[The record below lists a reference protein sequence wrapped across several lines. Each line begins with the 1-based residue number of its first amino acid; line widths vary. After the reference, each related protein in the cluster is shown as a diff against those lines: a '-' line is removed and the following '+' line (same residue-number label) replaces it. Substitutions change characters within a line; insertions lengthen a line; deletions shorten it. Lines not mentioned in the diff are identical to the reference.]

1 MKGILGSGAENLI
14 IFPVSIKI
22 QLKMMKLNLSRSLRA
37 ILNYFSLLAIA
48 ITAAV
53 GIYVMPAWSADYNKQ
68 VWTDADFSH
77 QDLTDASFDHTNL
90 RGSDLSFSKA
100 VGVRFFGANMS
111 RTNLEGADLRYTS
124 MESTRLTRANLTN
137 AVLEGAYLTNAMMQE
152 ADITGADFT
161 DTLLDPTTERDLCDR
176 ASGTNPT
183 TGRNTKD
190 TLYCP

>member
-1 MKGILGSGAENLI
+1 
-14 IFPVSIKI
+14 
-22 QLKMMKLNLSRSLRA
+22 MKLNFQRSLSFILSRIAVISISFVAA
-37 ILNYFSLLAIA
+37 IGLFVL
-48 ITAAV
+48 
-53 GIYVMPAWSADYNKQ
+53 PAQAADYNKQ
-68 VWTDADFSH
+68 VLTDADFSH

-111 RTNLEGADLRYTS
+111 RTNLEGADLRYSS

-137 AVLEGAYLTNAMMQE
+137 AVLEGAYLTNAMLQE
-152 ADITGADFT
+152 STITGADFT
-161 DTLLDPTTERDLCDR
+161 DVLLDPNTEKDLCER

>member
-1 MKGILGSGAENLI
+1 MIN
-14 IFPVSIKI
+14 IK
-22 QLKMMKLNLSRSLRA
+22 QSLLSVLNG
-37 ILNYFSLLAIA
+37 FSLIA
-48 ITAAV
+48 VTSLAAV
-53 GIYVMPAWSADYNKQ
+53 LLFVNPAWSADYNKQ

-111 RTNLEGADLRYTS
+111 RANLEGTDLRYTS

-137 AVLEGAYLTNAMMQE
+137 ALLEGAYLTNAMMQE
-152 ADITGADFT
+152 AVITGADFT
-161 DTLLDPTTERDLCDR
+161 DVLLDPTTERNLCER

>member
-1 MKGILGSGAENLI
+1 MKFKQARR
-14 IFPVSIKI
+14 V
-22 QLKMMKLNLSRSLRA
+22 A
-37 ILNYFSLLAIA
+37 ILPGLSLSSILNIFFTITVALLA
-48 ITAAV
+48 TV
-53 GIYVMPAWSADYNKQ
+53 SLFVMPVWSADYNKQ

-152 ADITGADFT
+152 STITGADFT
-161 DTLLDPTTERDLCDR
+161 DVLLDPTTEKTLCER

>member
-1 MKGILGSGAENLI
+1 
-14 IFPVSIKI
+14 
-22 QLKMMKLNLSRSLRA
+22 MKLNLWRSLYSR
-37 ILNYFSLLAIA
+37 LRNFSLVAIA
-48 ITAAV
+48 AMATLSLF
-53 GIYVMPAWSADYNKQ
+53 VMPAWSAEYNKQ

-100 VGVRFFGANMS
+100 MGVRFFGANMS
-111 RTNLEGADLRYTS
+111 RTNLEGADLRYAS
-124 MESTRLTRANLTN
+124 LESTRLTRANLTD
-137 AVLEGAYLTNAMMQE
+137 AVLEGAYLTNSMMQE
-152 ADITGADFT
+152 STITGADFT
-161 DTLLDPTTERDLCDR
+161 DALLDPNTEKDLCTR

>member
-1 MKGILGSGAENLI
+1 MI
-14 IFPVSIKI
+14 SIK
-22 QLKMMKLNLSRSLRA
+22 RSLSS
-37 ILNYFSLLAIA
+37 ISSSFSITLIALLA
-48 ITAAV
+48 AV
-53 GIYVMPAWSADYNKQ
+53 FLFVAPAWSADYNKQ
-68 VWTDADFSH
+68 VLTDADFSH

-111 RTNLEGADLRYTS
+111 RANLEGADLRYSS

-137 AVLEGAYLTNAMMQE
+137 AVLEGAYLTNAMLQE
-152 ADITGADFT
+152 STITGADFT
-161 DTLLDPTTERDLCDR
+161 DVLLDPTTERSLCER

-183 TGRNTKD
+183 TGRDTKD

>member
-1 MKGILGSGAENLI
+1 
-14 IFPVSIKI
+14 
-22 QLKMMKLNLSRSLRA
+22 MKLNISRSFAA
-37 ILNYFSLLAIA
+37 ISSNFSTFTVAFIA
-48 ITAAV
+48 AFCLFA
-53 GIYVMPAWSADYNKQ
+53 MPVWSADYNKQ
-68 VWTDADFSH
+68 VWTNADFSH

-124 MESTRLTRANLTN
+124 MESTRLTKSNLTN

-161 DTLLDPTTERDLCDR
+161 DTLLDPNTEKDLCDR

>member
-1 MKGILGSGAENLI
+1 
-14 IFPVSIKI
+14 
-22 QLKMMKLNLSRSLRA
+22 MKLNFKRSLLS
-37 ILNYFSLLAIA
+37 IFNTFSLGTIA
-48 ITAAV
+48 FLTACLV
-53 GIYVMPAWSADYNKQ
+53 FISPAWSADYNKQ
-68 VWTDADFSH
+68 VLTDADFSH

-111 RTNLEGADLRYTS
+111 RTNLEGADLRYSS

-152 ADITGADFT
+152 STITGADFT
-161 DTLLDPTTERDLCDR
+161 DVLLDPNTEKALCER

>member
-1 MKGILGSGAENLI
+1 
-14 IFPVSIKI
+14 
-22 QLKMMKLNLSRSLRA
+22 MKLNFKRSLSSV
-37 ILNYFSLLAIA
+37 LNSFSVIVLVLLA
-48 ITAAV
+48 TV
-53 GIYVMPAWSADYNKQ
+53 SLFVMPAWSADYNKQ
-68 VWTDADFSH
+68 VLTNADFSN
-77 QDLTDASFDHTNL
+77 QDITNASFDHTNL
-90 RGSDLSFSKA
+90 RGSNLSFSKA

-124 MESTRLTRANLTN
+124 MESTRLTRANLTD
-137 AVLEGAYLTNAMMQE
+137 ALLEGAYLTNAMMQE
-152 ADITGADFT
+152 TTITGADFT

>member
-1 MKGILGSGAENLI
+1 
-14 IFPVSIKI
+14 
-22 QLKMMKLNLSRSLRA
+22 MKLNVKRSEAMPLSLSPLS
-37 ILNYFSLLAIA
+37 ILSSFSMVAIA
-48 ITAAV
+48 VLVTV
-53 GIYVMPAWSADYNKQ
+53 SLFVMPAWSADYNKQ

-90 RGSDLSFSKA
+90 RGSDFSFSKA
-100 VGVRFFGANMS
+100 VGVRFFGANLS
-111 RTNLEGADLRYTS
+111 RANLEGADLRYTS

-152 ADITGADFT
+152 STITGADFT
-161 DTLLDPTTERDLCDR
+161 DVLLDPTTERDLCDR

>member
-1 MKGILGSGAENLI
+1 
-14 IFPVSIKI
+14 
-22 QLKMMKLNLSRSLRA
+22 MKLNISRSLAAR
-37 ILNYFSLLAIA
+37 LSNFSVFAIA
-48 ITAAV
+48 VMVAV
-53 GIYVMPAWSADYNKQ
+53 CLFALPVLSADYNKQ

-111 RTNLEGADLRYTS
+111 RTNLEGTDLRYTS

-137 AVLEGAYLTNAMMQE
+137 AVLEGAYLTNAMLQE
-152 ADITGADFT
+152 ANITGADFT
-161 DTLLDPTTERDLCDR
+161 DVLLDPTTERDLCDR

>member
-1 MKGILGSGAENLI
+1 MTNL
-14 IFPVSIKI
+14 K
-22 QLKMMKLNLSRSLRA
+22 RSLSSVFNA
-37 ILNYFSLLAIA
+37 FSLVTIA
-48 ITAAV
+48 FITACLVFTA
-53 GIYVMPAWSADYNKQ
+53 PAWSADYNKQ

-152 ADITGADFT
+152 STITGADFT
-161 DTLLDPTTERDLCDR
+161 DVLLDPNTEKDLCER

-183 TGRNTKD
+183 TGRDTKD

>member
-1 MKGILGSGAENLI
+1 
-14 IFPVSIKI
+14 
-22 QLKMMKLNLSRSLRA
+22 MKLNFKHLPSSTL
-37 ILNYFSLLAIA
+37 INFSLIAIA
-48 ITAAV
+48 LLATISLWV
-53 GIYVMPAWSADYNKQ
+53 KPAWSADYNKQ

-111 RTNLEGADLRYTS
+111 RTNLEGADLRYAS
-124 MESTRLTRANLTN
+124 LESTRLTRANLTD
-137 AVLEGAYLTNAMMQE
+137 AVLEGAYLTNAMLQE
-152 ADITGADFT
+152 STITGADFT
-161 DTLLDPTTERDLCDR
+161 DVLIDPTTEKALCER

>member
-1 MKGILGSGAENLI
+1 
-14 IFPVSIKI
+14 
-22 QLKMMKLNLSRSLRA
+22 MKLNIKRSLLS
-37 ILNYFSLLAIA
+37 ILNGFSVGAIALLAA
-48 ITAAV
+48 ISLF
-53 GIYVMPAWSADYNKQ
+53 IFPAWSADYNKQ
-68 VWTDADFSH
+68 VLTDADFSH

-90 RGSDLSFSKA
+90 RGSDLSFAKA

-152 ADITGADFT
+152 STITGADFT
-161 DTLLDPTTERDLCDR
+161 DVLLDPNTEKDLCER